1 MFNVCP
7 QCGQYSDEKA
17 IDPQGPFAVCPFCH
31 HAHRFVQLPLF
42 VVTGASGAGK
52 TTIGLNLARTF
63 DRCVTMDSD
72 MLWGAVPWSRGD
84 DHRGYHN
91 TWLRVAKNIGQAGRP
106 VVLLATSL
114 PEHFEAC
121 PERRYF
127 ARIHYLGVICDD
139 GILAERLHS
148 RPSWR
153 GSDTPVVVAD
163 MLHFNQ
169 HLKANAS
176 AVAPPLS
183 LLDTTAMTVQE
194 STRATIDWIDA
205 RLPT

>member
-7 QCGQYSDEKA
+7 QCGQYSDEKV

-114 PEHFEAC
+114 PEHFEQC

-148 RPSWR
+148 RPRWR
-153 GSDTPVVVAD
+153 GSDAPVVVAD
-163 MLHFNQ
+163 MLHFNRY
-169 HLKANAS
+169 LKAHAS

-183 LLDTTAMTVQE
+183 LLDTTALTVQE
-194 STRATIDWIDA
+194 STRATIDWIGA